1 MKNTSKSNNETTA
14 EFLPVGAFFEVV
26 GMEKSFKDLR
36 IKRVTDCSV
45 LIEGQIVNKE
55 GGLSPIHYSI
65 SGGSPVRRLYRAE
78 TKASVKIESKNKIVE
93 LPMKR
98 KRGRPRKS

>member
-26 GMEKSFKDLR
+26 GLEKSFKDLKIR
-36 IKRVTDCSV
+36 RVTDCSV
-45 LIEGQIVNKE
+45 LIEGQVVNKE

-65 SGGSPVRRLYRAE
+65 SCGCPVRRLFRSE
-78 TKASVKIESKNKIVE
+78 TKASVKIESKSKIVE
-93 LPMKR
+93 VSIKR